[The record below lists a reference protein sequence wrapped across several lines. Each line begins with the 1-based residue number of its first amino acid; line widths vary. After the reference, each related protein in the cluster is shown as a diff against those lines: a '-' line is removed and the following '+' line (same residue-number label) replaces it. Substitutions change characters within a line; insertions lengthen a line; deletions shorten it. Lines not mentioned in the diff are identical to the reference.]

1 MQTGNNNHPHP
12 KNNTRQENNIDEID
26 IRELLMKML
35 RKWYVFVA
43 AFIVCVSLAV
53 LYIIITPSEYST
65 TSSMLVRSDNTM
77 GFLSSSLSG
86 PASSLLDQAK
96 AVDDEMEIMRS
107 KTILGEMIDR
117 LDLHTD
123 IFYKKQ
129 FGVYRELYHN
139 SPLQIIHPEG
149 YLSSMRGVLEI
160 KAAKKK
166 KGGWKF
172 EFKHTYLSEETEYE
186 CETDNL
192 SSPVETPWG
201 KFAFVEHP
209 EYIDPDYQN
218 YKLKFIT
225 RTRKSNI
232 ERYAELITVALTN
245 KKTNVM
251 TISMTGENAAKSE
264 AIINTMVELYELD
277 ALKDKN
283 ETAVKMTDF
292 ITRRLVLLEE
302 ELSVVEQKV
311 EEYRTKNNLADL
323 SAQSKAVIES
333 VSDYDKQVTLIDLQ
347 YTLVSDIENYV
358 INSKEGDL
366 LPSNTGVEDQ
376 TLANL
381 IVSYNN
387 QVLEYQR
394 ITRSTNES
402 NPYVSQLKTKI
413 ELTRKNIIQTIVN
426 VKKGLALQKQDL
438 QGKNREIEVKISSV
452 PKIERE
458 YVEIA
463 REQEVK
469 RALYVFLLQKREE
482 AQLSLASATNS
493 TKVIDEAYTA
503 EKPVAPRKKLILLAA
518 GMLGLLFGCGYL
530 YIFELINNKVT
541 DKKMLRQLTSLPV
554 IGMIP
559 QAKTNGEHVVVKHGQ
574 ISSEAEAFKLVRA
587 NIKFLF
593 KKPEDNV
600 LMITSSIS
608 GEGKS
613 FFAVNLAASL
623 ALLNKKV
630 ALIGLDIRKP
640 MLKKYME
647 VKGRYGV
654 VDYLVDPSMT
664 PQDICE
670 KYKDIADLD
679 IYISGTIPPDPTE
692 LLTHPRLKELMS
704 WLRGNYDYVIIDSAP
719 VSLVADSLIIDP
731 LADAVI
737 YVSRCGVTPK
747 EYIYN
752 LNELVNDGRLN
763 NVSIVLNGVKKS
775 NLYGYGYGYYYTN
788 PSGKHS
794 KK

>member
-1 MQTGNNNHPHP
+1 
-12 KNNTRQENNIDEID
+12 
-26 IRELLMKML
+26 
-35 RKWYVFVA
+35 
-43 AFIVCVSLAV
+43 
-53 LYIIITPSEYST
+53 
-65 TSSMLVRSDNTM
+65 
-77 GFLSSSLSG
+77 
-86 PASSLLDQAK
+86 
-96 AVDDEMEIMRS
+96 
-107 KTILGEMIDR
+107 
-117 LDLHTD
+117 
-123 IFYKKQ
+123 
-129 FGVYRELYHN
+129 
-139 SPLQIIHPEG
+139 
-149 YLSSMRGVLEI
+149 
-160 KAAKKK
+160 
-166 KGGWKF
+166 
-172 EFKHTYLSEETEYE
+172 
-186 CETDNL
+186 
-192 SSPVETPWG
+192 
-201 KFAFVEHP
+201 
-209 EYIDPDYQN
+209 
-218 YKLKFIT
+218 
-225 RTRKSNI
+225 
-232 ERYAELITVALTN
+232 
-245 KKTNVM
+245 
-251 TISMTGENAAKSE
+251 
-264 AIINTMVELYELD
+264 
-277 ALKDKN
+277 
-283 ETAVKMTDF
+283 
-292 ITRRLVLLEE
+292 
-302 ELSVVEQKV
+302 
-311 EEYRTKNNLADL
+311 
-323 SAQSKAVIES
+323 
-333 VSDYDKQVTLIDLQ
+333 
-347 YTLVSDIENYV
+347 
-358 INSKEGDL
+358 
-366 LPSNTGVEDQ
+366 
-376 TLANL
+376 
-381 IVSYNN
+381 
-387 QVLEYQR
+387 
-394 ITRSTNES
+394 
-402 NPYVSQLKTKI
+402 
-413 ELTRKNIIQTIVN
+413 
-426 VKKGLALQKQDL
+426 
-438 QGKNREIEVKISSV
+438 
-452 PKIERE
+452 
-458 YVEIA
+458 
-463 REQEVK
+463 
-469 RALYVFLLQKREE
+469 
-482 AQLSLASATNS
+482 
-493 TKVIDEAYTA
+493 
-503 EKPVAPRKKLILLAA
+503 
-518 GMLGLLFGCGYL
+518 MLGLLFGCGYL

-541 DKKMLRQLTSLPV
+541 DKKMLKQLTSLPV

-654 VDYLVDPSMT
+654 VDYLVDPSMS